1 MTARGAVLAMLAL
14 FFFGTLAADW
24 LHLGVLTG
32 LSFVAG
38 SALAARYT
46 RRDGLLAV
54 VVTPPLIFLVA
65 LVVTE
70 VFTSHAD
77 TTKHALTSA
86 AEGVILT
93 LAAVAPWLFAGVI
106 IGVVIALFRGLPQCI
121 RDLSTELR
129 GDLGQRDPSAP
140 GRTSA
145 PGRATAQRDPRGSG
159 GR

>member
-70 VFTSHAD
+70 VEAVPERMVF
-77 TTKHALTSA
+77 AL
-86 AEGVILT
+86 
-93 LAAVAPWLFAGVI
+93 PH
-106 IGVVIALFRGLPQCI
+106 
-121 RDLSTELR
+121 ELR
-129 GDLGQRDPSAP
+129 RRGASGD
-140 GRTSA
+140 
-145 PGRATAQRDPRGSG
+145 
-159 GR
+159 

>member
-1 MTARGAVLAMLAL
+1 MTARGAVLAMFAL
-14 FFFGTLAADW
+14 FFLGMLAAGS

-46 RRDGLLAV
+46 RREGLLAV

-65 LVVTE
+65 LVAFE
-70 VFTSHAD
+70 AFTSHAD

-93 LAAVAPWLFAGVI
+93 LAAVAPWLSAGPSTRWMCS
-106 IGVVIALFRGLPQCI
+106 GASPVVPTI
-121 RDLSTELR
+121 SSW
-129 GDLGQRDPSAP
+129 PSWP
-140 GRTSA
+140 ISRMS
-145 PGRATAQRDPRGSG
+145 
-159 GR
+159 